1 MLHGNDDDDGR
12 TKSELHAD
20 DATASYQRRRGRVRV
35 EWGGS
40 YALTLMISPIEE
52 TINRNVHSWQRE
64 SPSSLTHN
72 VRQKNYSRFYLDP
85 GTQTPDHSLDIGVEV
100 DSWTQST
107 HGILS
112 TETITRSA
120 W

>member
-20 DATASYQRRRGRVRV
+20 GATASCQRRRGRVRV

-40 YALTLMISPIEE
+40 HALTLMISPIEE
-52 TINRNVHSWQRE
+52 NINVTFIHGIG
-64 SPSSLTHN
+64 
-72 VRQKNYSRFYLDP
+72 SRHRPRSIMYGEKKLLSLDP